1 MTIAVLDAAGPLT
14 LVYVAVFGD
23 ESAVALILVF
33 FEPAFVLRSLRIV
46 VFTFAF
52 TYIGASD
59 HLALVIRG
67 TFVLLDCS
75 DQIRIQ
81 VGRLRPELKRTER
94 FEDVLNTAIILLR
107 TKDVRRGDYHGVV
120 RRFLVMHD
128 RRGGLRRVLER
139 RGRSFADLAGFAGLH
154 RQKRLARFF
163 IRVLVSLYRL
173 CFDVAHS
180 LVILK

>member
-1 MTIAVLDAAGPLT
+1 M
-14 LVYVAVFGD
+14 
-23 ESAVALILVF
+23 ALILVF

-52 TYIGASD
+52 TNIGASD
-59 HLALVIRG
+59 HLAFVIRG

-81 VGRLRPELKRTER
+81 VGRLRPKLKRTER
-94 FEDVLNTAIILLR
+94 LEDFLNAAIILLR

-128 RRGGLRRVLER
+128 RRGGLRRLPR
-139 RGRSFADLAGFAGLH
+139 RGRPLADLALFSLAS
-154 RQKRLARFF
+154 QKRLTRFF
-163 IRVLVSLYRL
+163 VRILVSLYRL
-173 CFDVAHS
+173 GFNIAD
-180 LVILK
+180 LVILKQQMVKPARHERLHLL